1 MVADVS
7 LQNLIPMPSRWGMAT
22 KAIRVP
28 AQFLEDIYAMI
39 EDKVAQL
46 KIAIG
51 ADTPAEQTEE
61 EWVNEILGLPADYQK
76 GDPLPS
82 EIQQEVDRAK
92 TQAQS
97 EVTLVSANPAAR
109 EYFEKMQNSQ
119 QQQPVEIQQ
128 TADRRDWTKEP
139 PQFTREW
146 IEFRESG
153 PNGWNWKQKYL
164 PNLLEEARNGD
175 ASAKAELKA
184 FKANGV
190 DISESVVVEPS
201 AVDPSTVASKK
212 QQANVEKRQA
222 KRDRREAKAA
232 DKKKRETY
240 YKVRAKAI
248 EYEAEDREEFNN
260 FLQYIQE
267 TCTPGKLVQYQEFL
281 LKWNFQS
288 LALVIPSVEKF
299 VEDGQWMV
307 EYYALR
313 RAFIKE
319 VIKAYPPSKTGGS
332 NNDTFR
338 VICIQMVNGWER
350 AVNTIYVQ
358 ENKEEI
364 NALCNGWD
372 GVGDFRDFHPV

>member
-46 KIAIG
+46 KIVIG
-51 ADTPAEQTEE
+51 ADTPAEQTEK

-82 EIQQEVDRAK
+82 EIQQEIDRAK

-109 EYFEKMQNSQ
+109 EYFEMMQNSQ

-128 TADRRDWTKEP
+128 TADLRDWTKEP

-190 DISESVVVEPS
+190 DISEPVVVEPS
-201 AVDPSTVASKK
+201 AVAPSTVASKK

-222 KRDRREAKAA
+222 KRDRREARAA

-240 YKVRAKAI
+240 KKINQKAVELAE
-248 EYEAEDREEFNN
+248 EYGRKFDS
-260 FLQYIQE
+260 FLYHIQE
-267 TCTPGKLVQYQEFL
+267 TCTPGKLVQYKEFL
-281 LKWNFQS
+281 LKWEFE
-288 LALVIPSVEKF
+288 ALVQRYPTIEKF
-299 VEDGQWMV
+299 DNSEWMQKF
-307 EYYALR
+307 YLLR
-313 RAFIKE
+313 AI
-319 VIKAYPPSKTGGS
+319 
-332 NNDTFR
+332 FR
-338 VICIQMVNGWER
+338 
-350 AVNTIYVQ
+350 
-358 ENKEEI
+358 EEI
-364 NALCNGWD
+364 NEVFPPSEKGEGNNDDFRSICLDLISTWEYADGLVYVEEHREEIAAMCNGTYNA
-372 GVGDFRDFHPV
+372 V